1 MDEKRIIN
9 RIVAAESGDK
19 EEYQKFFEKKLK
31 EHGVSSPAELKTDE
45 EKKKFFDEIDKEWDA
60 DKETD

>member
-31 EHGVSSPAELKTDE
+31 EHGVSSPAELKTDK
-45 EKKKFFDEIDKEWDA
+45 EKKDFFNSIDKEWDA